1 MKQYE
6 QYLIGSLDIFEPGNY
21 PAVNAE
27 IINVNQKTADS
38 PRFYKEEIII
48 SFLKNHSLRNDW
60 IDANPQLTKLVTS
73 GQLFTGNIESLFEAC
88 RGNKVFSADLEN
100 HLTER
105 FATTGKSAKL
115 WVM

>member
-6 QYLIGSLDIFEPGNY
+6 KYLIGILDIFEPGNY

-38 PRFYKEEIII
+38 PFFYKEEIII

-73 GQLFTGNIESLFEAC
+73 GQIFTGNIESLFEAC
-88 RGNKVFSADLEN
+88 RDNKVFSGDLEN

-105 FATTGKSAKL
+105 FATTGKGAKL

>member
-6 QYLIGSLDIFEPGNY
+6 KYLIGNLDIFESGNY
-21 PAVNAE
+21 PAVNTE
-27 IINVNQKTADS
+27 IINVNQKTAGS
-38 PRFYKEEIII
+38 PLFYKEEIII

-73 GQLFTGNIESLFEAC
+73 GQIFTGNIESLFEAC
-88 RGNKVFSADLEN
+88 RDNKTFSDELEN

-105 FATTGKSAKL
+105 FATTGKGAKL